1 MNTIPVLILPLH
13 IEIFYSYLAL
23 DLFKG
28 LGFYYIKHQ
37 ENKLKTNAFKNPKI
51 MNWKIMLRNQTN
63 KMQNTMSDL
72 KILSLLCFVLPID
85 WLEIQIKVT
94 KRLCLTGFLFIVTF
108 IGILQKS
115 GPVIVHRLAN
125 VAQENFRVFL

>member
-1 MNTIPVLILPLH
+1 
-13 IEIFYSYLAL
+13 
-23 DLFKG
+23 
-28 LGFYYIKHQ
+28 
-37 ENKLKTNAFKNPKI
+37 
-51 MNWKIMLRNQTN
+51 MNWKLMLRNQTN
-63 KMQNTMSDL
+63 KMQNTIPGL
-72 KILSLLCFVLPID
+72 KMKVVLCFVVPID

-115 GPVIVHRLAN
+115 GPVIVHRPAN

>member
-1 MNTIPVLILPLH
+1 
-13 IEIFYSYLAL
+13 
-23 DLFKG
+23 
-28 LGFYYIKHQ
+28 
-37 ENKLKTNAFKNPKI
+37 
-51 MNWKIMLRNQTN
+51 
-63 KMQNTMSDL
+63 MQNTMSGL
-72 KILSLLCFVLPID
+72 KILSFLCFVLPID

-115 GPVIVHRLAN
+115 GPAIVHRLAN